1 MYNHATKVDFLS
13 CIIKDA
19 EAIQMFT
26 IQLPA
31 VDYSV
36 TRIKCLMCTKALSL
50 KTYADAE
57 ISHHANLI
65 TATLIQTRP
74 TQAVPC

>member
-19 EAIQMFT
+19 EAIQ
-26 IQLPA
+26 LPA

-36 TRIKCLMCTKALSL
+36 TRIKCLMCNKALSL